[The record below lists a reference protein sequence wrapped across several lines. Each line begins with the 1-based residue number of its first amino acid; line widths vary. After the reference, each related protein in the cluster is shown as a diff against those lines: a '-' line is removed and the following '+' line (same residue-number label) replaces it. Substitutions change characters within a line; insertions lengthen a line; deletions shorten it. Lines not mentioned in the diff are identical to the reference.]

1 MDGRVY
7 AGEDDLYAFPFRHPA
22 QVGQVMNPRRVDER
36 DFPHPDNA
44 DLRVV
49 AERDHLFFEF
59 VGDSEK
65 EGPVDLVNLDSFRDD
80 EVFRAQRDAGVGVR
94 IDLVFQYGDVRRFGH
109 AAHEQQAGDHQSD
122 LDGDGQVE
130 QDGQQERDQQHGYV
144 RFRVRHQRP
153 ERSPF
158 AHVVG
163 DDHQDSGQAGH
174 RDVPGQRAETQQDQ
188 QQYRGVDQSRDR
200 RFSAVVDVGHRAGDG
215 SGCRNTA
222 EKRRDDVGGA
232 LCDQL
237 LIRIVFVSGYAVG
250 DGGRQQR
257 LDRAEYGDGDGRR
270 EQAFDYVP
278 AHVGYG
284 DSRKRCAD
292 LETVADRFDRGD
304 SGVPSEQVSKK
315 RHCED
320 GDQRTGNFFRDAR
333 P

>member
-1 MDGRVY
+1 M
-7 AGEDDLYAFPFRHPA
+7 
-22 QVGQVMNPRRVDER
+22 
-36 DFPHPDNA
+36 
-44 DLRVV
+44 
-49 AERDHLFFEF
+49 
-59 VGDSEK
+59 
-65 EGPVDLVNLDSFRDD
+65 
-80 EVFRAQRDAGVGVR
+80 RAM
-94 IDLVFQYGDVRRFGH
+94 
-109 AAHEQQAGDHQSD
+109 
-122 LDGDGQVE
+122 
-130 QDGQQERDQQHGYV
+130 
-144 RFRVRHQRP
+144 
-153 ERSPF
+153 
-158 AHVVG
+158 
-163 DDHQDSGQAGH
+163 
-174 RDVPGQRAETQQDQ
+174 
-188 QQYRGVDQSRDR
+188 
-200 RFSAVVDVGHRAGDG
+200 
-215 SGCRNTA
+215 
-222 EKRRDDVGGA
+222 A

-278 AHVGYG
+278 AHVGHG